1 MGERHSASACLVN
14 ETRVFGFVGSVI
26 LLEDLIVVAALK
38 RPARFV
44 RRMRAQPP
52 ALEDGAD
59 EKLAFDE
66 GC

>member
-1 MGERHSASACLVN
+1 
-14 ETRVFGFVGSVI
+14 VI
-26 LLEDLIVVAALK
+26 LLEDLIVVAALE
-38 RPARFV
+38 RPAHFV
-44 RRMRAQPP
+44 RRMRARRP

>member
-1 MGERHSASACLVN
+1 MGERHSASACLAK
-14 ETRVFGFVGSVI
+14 EFRVFGFVGSVI
-26 LLEDLIVVAALK
+26 LLEDLIVVAALE
-38 RPARFV
+38 RPAHFV
-44 RRMRAQPP
+44 RRMRARRP